1 MGTEG
6 WSAQPYEQRLRAGG
20 MGDEAESI
28 FESVHKEKWVRF
40 GFNRPPFRMTHLS
53 SFVRHTPDYC
63 DRFGLWDCMGLGR
76 DGVLKLK
83 VEKYGALS
91 DWNDWQDTGLFVWNS
106 ALGEYAYLTMEDVR
120 GLIWPRGTGVA
131 EVRSFNDGNEYYP
144 INWDDVPDKVAVS

>member
-1 MGTEG
+1 MTDG

-20 MGDEAESI
+20 MGDEAEGI
-28 FESVHKEKWVRF
+28 FEQVHKEKWVRF

-83 VEKYGALS
+83 VEKLQALREW
-91 DWNDWQDTGLFVWNS
+91 DQQQQTGLFVWNS
-106 ALGEYAYLTMEDVR
+106 ALREYAYLDIGWLNAYCAGSEIR
-120 GLIWPRGTGVA
+120 A
-131 EVRSFNDGNEYYP
+131 FNDGNEYYP
-144 INWDDVPDKVAVS
+144 IEWYDVPDKQALDE